1 MTAAA
6 TLSPVATQFLS
17 DFEGFLDTAMTTD
30 RVIDMSKVMGSYKL
44 KPADVEVIRAKLEP
58 RSDEMEVVALGFDPE
73 LDEAY
78 SNLSKEKKR
87 EILAMYHT
95 VLGFEVKGKA
105 RKVKSTKLGTDGTFV
120 DSASGAVAPVAKT
133 PKAPKAPKVAE
144 VKAPRVGGKF
154 TAASPKAPAKNTPQD
169 SADTLASAEQ
179 VMIGESPARINP
191 RGAAI
196 VSYLFKGPV
205 SPVELS
211 ATLGMA
217 YLPHSLILFSFAIVR
232 PRGSSIRRRCRIK

>member
-58 RSDEMEVVALGFDPE
+58 RSDEMEVVALGLDPE

-95 VLGFEVKGKA
+95 VLGFQVKGKA
-105 RKVKSTKLGTDGTFV
+105 RKVKSTKLGADGTFV

-133 PKAPKAPKVAE
+133 PKAP
-144 VKAPRVGGKF
+144 RVGGKF
-154 TAASPKAPAKNTPQD
+154 TVALLPKYRMLMVYTDAVLSADGTKIDFETSYGVQLPKGADVADIKKCADEAAVTAAVAGLERIKNTP
-169 SADTLASAEQ
+169 STT
-179 VMIGESPARINP
+179 
-191 RGAAI
+191 
-196 VSYLFKGPV
+196 VSKF
-205 SPVELS
+205 
-211 ATLGMA
+211 ATE
-217 YLPHSLILFSFAIVR
+217 FVTF
-232 PRGSSIRRRCRIK
+232 

>member
-105 RKVKSTKLGTDGTFV
+105 RKVKSTKLSADGTFL
-120 DSASGAVAPVAKT
+120 DFPSGSVAPVAKT
-133 PKAPKAPKVAE
+133 PKAKKEPKVPE

-154 TAASPKAPAKNTPQD
+154 TVALLPKYRMLMVYTDAVLSADGTKIDFETSYGVQLPKGADVADIKKCADEAAVTAAVSGLERIKNTP
-169 SADTLASAEQ
+169 STT
-179 VMIGESPARINP
+179 
-191 RGAAI
+191 
-196 VSYLFKGPV
+196 VSKF
-205 SPVELS
+205 
-211 ATLGMA
+211 ATE
-217 YLPHSLILFSFAIVR
+217 FVTF
-232 PRGSSIRRRCRIK
+232 